1 MARIKFRQQR
11 FLAMKGILAKLL
23 RTSVKR
29 ASEEHLL
36 SKTIRLP
43 ASLSDLPAPRRR
55 ALEEMVI
62 LGVLM
67 VCVAH
72 ADDDF
77 SKAEERQMAKVLT
90 RWGGLDKNLVGLVL
104 AASHEAKQN
113 RPDIQGFTREVAKK
127 PYSERVHVI
136 EHLFRIAY
144 VDGKLHAKERE
155 MVRQIAKLSW
165 VRHKDFIEAKLFVQK
180 EMGLARH

>member
-1 MARIKFRQQR
+1 
-11 FLAMKGILAKLL
+11 MKGLLAKLL
-23 RTSVKR
+23 RSSVKR
-29 ASEEHLL
+29 ASDEHLL

-43 ASLSDLPAPRRR
+43 ASLSDLPAPRRK

-127 PYSERVHVI
+127 PYSERVHVV
-136 EHLFRIAY
+136 EHMFRIAY

-155 MVRQIAKLSW
+155 MIRQISKLSW
-165 VRHKDFIEAKLFVQK
+165 VRHKDFIEAKLKVKK
-180 EMGLARH
+180 EMRVA